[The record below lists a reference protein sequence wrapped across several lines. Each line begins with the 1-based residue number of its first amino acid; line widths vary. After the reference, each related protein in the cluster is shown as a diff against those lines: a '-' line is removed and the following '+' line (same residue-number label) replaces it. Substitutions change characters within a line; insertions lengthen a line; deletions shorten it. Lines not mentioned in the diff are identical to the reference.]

1 MSVPIL
7 DEAYMERRRQ
17 VRYWQSW
24 SDSWRS
30 VYFPDSPERL
40 RDEYAL
46 GKISYDEFERRL
58 EKCLQST

>member
-1 MSVPIL
+1 
-7 DEAYMERRRQ
+7 MERRRQ